1 MDPGRMA
8 IGEANH
14 ALPRCWQTRQNLIDS
29 SKINCLSEQGKIL
42 KITARRANH
51 QSTLLILRPSRLP
64 VAP

>member
-1 MDPGRMA
+1 MA

-14 ALPRCWQTRQNLIDS
+14 ARPRCWQTRQNLIDS
-29 SKINCLSEQGKIL
+29 SKINCLSEQGEIL